1 MPPRALY
8 YSNDAMRVSPLDIR
22 KQEFNRRTFGGYEPE
37 EVNSF
42 LQMLSSEWEEMRDD
56 HRRLEEQVRSLE
68 EKIRHYERVEEAL
81 QEALQTARDSSRK
94 TVENAEDQARAIVAT
109 AKAEASRIK
118 QDAVSERNSLTS
130 DVERLHHQRREIVAR
145 LRGFLSSELEML
157 EQFAANGRRMT
168 SPSGRRESAGD
179 VRRAAPAPAPV
190 RRPEPVQ
197 PAPEPETP
205 EPEADEYDDEFD
217 VRGDAAADYSA
228 EERLQPEQRSDE
240 DEHEHEPP
248 AETDSPFS
256 VSRFVRG
263 PQADDFD
270 AADDEDGDIID
281 NWPEEKA
288 SSEQEQGDEW
298 EPTETSEERKA
309 REATEEIAKIRRIL
323 NDLD

>member
-1 MPPRALY
+1 
-8 YSNDAMRVSPLDIR
+8 MRVSPLDIR

-109 AKAEASRIK
+109 AEAEALRIK

-130 DVERLHHQRREIVAR
+130 DVERLHHQRRELVAR

-168 SPSGRRESAGD
+168 SPSGRRESAAD

-190 RRPEPVQ
+190 RRPEPVK

-205 EPEADEYDDEFD
+205 EPAAGEYDDEFD
-217 VRGDAAADYSA
+217 VRTDATLYEAPPNKAASDYSA
-228 EERLQPEQRSDE
+228 EERHQAEQQSDVE
-240 DEHEHEPP
+240 EHEPT
-248 AETDSPFS
+248 ADTGSPFS

-270 AADDEDGDIID
+270 TADDEEGDIID
-281 NWPEEKA
+281 NWPEEEA
-288 SSEQEQGDEW
+288 SSEQEQADEW
-298 EPTETSEERKA
+298 EPAETSEERKA